1 MPEGALLI
9 FLPLHRLEGRSCQRQ
24 LTLQMIPLSLQRIAL
39 RFQLEVFCLQR
50 FELPTQVPTSGRR
63 RAIDRLMGP
72 MISVCNLPDYVAL
85 CRANLGAVTKNAE
98 RGTAFGIF
106 KVSNQTK
113 TELCVTRRFFG
124 SGFFRFQSLRG
135 MSEF

>member
-1 MPEGALLI
+1 
-9 FLPLHRLEGRSCQRQ
+9 
-24 LTLQMIPLSLQRIAL
+24 
-39 RFQLEVFCLQR
+39 
-50 FELPTQVPTSGRR
+50 
-63 RAIDRLMGP
+63 

-124 SGFFRFQSLRG
+124 SGFFRFQSLHG
-135 MSEF
+135 MSEFLRDPRVSRRPVPTGKVEV